1 MTNTWIL
8 AKMHIDSAQS
18 KADIAEIP
26 SALQVCQAIM
36 QTLKSIRLAVAEDSI
51 LVADY
56 KKPVAVGCSQGAEIW
71 RIHLRG

>member
-8 AKMHIDSAQS
+8 AKMHTDSAQS
-18 KADIAEIP
+18 KANIAEIP

-36 QTLKSIRLAVAEDSI
+36 QTLKSIRLAEAEDSI

-56 KKPVAVGCSQGAEIW
+56 KKNLWPLDV
-71 RIHLRG
+71 LRVLKFGGFI